1 MKAIGTS
8 SGISLGKVLVYK
20 EPEITVEKKIIE
32 SIDCEI
38 ERLDK
43 AIEQGVKEI
52 NELYEDTLK
61 TVGEKEAEIFNA
73 HKMMIEDPE
82 FNDGIKSKIKEE
94 KVNVEWAVKEI
105 ADYYISLFGNIED
118 EYLKERALDLKD
130 VSKRLLRILSG
141 VESTDLRSIKEE
153 SIIIAEDLTP
163 SDTAQMNKKM
173 VIGIVTEFGGK
184 TSHTSIIA
192 RTLEIPAVAG
202 VKGITNLAK
211 NGDFMIIDGGEGLV
225 LLNPSP
231 EDIKIYEKEKK
242 DYEEFK
248 LKLKE
253 MKGKESISK
262 DGIEVEIAANIGTP
276 KDVDKVI
283 ENDGEGIGL
292 YRTEFLYMDSD
303 RLPTEEE
310 QFESYKIVAERLEGK
325 PVVIRTLDVGGD
337 KDIPY
342 LNLPEEMNPFLGYRA
357 IRLCLDRVDIFKT
370 QLRALLRASA
380 FGNIKI
386 MFPMI
391 SNIREIR
398 EAKKILEEAKSEL
411 RKENIPFNEDIE
423 VGIMVEIPAVA
434 VHSDVFAKEVD
445 FFSIGTN
452 DLIQYTVAVDR
463 GNQDISHLY
472 SQYHPAVLKLIKM
485 TIENGHKAGIW
496 VGMCGEA
503 AGDEKLIP
511 LLLAMGLDEFSMS
524 PSSIL
529 KARYIINNTSKKEIE
544 SMLDEILS
552 LPTAEDVEKYI
563 DENGDCNKFCAL
575 SKFDYSDLTRK
586 FRFNLDNNF
595 SNLI

>member
-8 SGISLGKVLVYK
+8 SGIALGTVLVYK
-20 EPEITVEKKIIE
+20 EPEIIVEKKV
-32 SIDCEI
+32 IDNIDYEI
-38 ERLDK
+38 ERLNK
-43 AIEQGVKEI
+43 AVEQGLKEI
-52 NELYEDTLK
+52 HELYEETFK
-61 TVGEKEAEIFNA
+61 TVGEKEAGIFNA

-82 FNDGIKSKIKEE
+82 FNDGIKTKIREE
-94 KVNVEWAVKEI
+94 KVNVEWAVKEV
-105 ADYYISLFGNIED
+105 ADYYISVFGNIED

-130 VSKRLLRILSG
+130 VSKRLLRILLG
-141 VESTDLRSIKEE
+141 VEGTDLRSIKEK
-153 SIIIAEDLTP
+153 SIIVAEDLIP
-163 SDTAQMNKKM
+163 SDTAQMDKKK
-173 VIGIVTEFGGK
+173 VVGIVTELGGK
-184 TSHTSIIA
+184 TSHTSIMA

-202 VKGITNLAK
+202 VKDITNIAK
-211 NGDFMIIDGGEGLV
+211 NGDFMIIDGGEGIV
-225 LLNPSP
+225 LLNPS
-231 EDIKIYEKEKK
+231 EDEIQLFENKKKE
-242 DYEEFK
+242 YEEFK
-248 LKLKE
+248 LKTRE

-262 DGIEVEIAANIGTP
+262 DGVRVEIAANIGTP

-283 ENDGEGIGL
+283 ENDGEGVGL

-303 RLPTEEE
+303 KLPTEDE
-310 QFESYKIVAERLEGK
+310 QFESYKIVAERLKDK
-325 PVVIRTLDVGGD
+325 PVIIRTLDVGGD

-357 IRLCLDRVDIFKT
+357 IRLCLDRIDIFKT

-391 SNIREIR
+391 SNIKEIR
-398 EAKKILEEAKSEL
+398 DAKKILQEAKEEL

-434 VHSDVFAKEVD
+434 VHSDIFAKEVD

-452 DLIQYTVAVDR
+452 DLIQYTLAVDR
-463 GNQDISHLY
+463 GNQDISYLY
-472 SQYHPAVLKLIKM
+472 NQYHPAVLKLIKM

-511 LLLAMGLDEFSMS
+511 ILLGMGLDEFSMS
-524 PSSIL
+524 SSSIL

-552 LPTAEDVEKYI
+552 LPTAEDVEKFI
-563 DENGDCNKFCAL
+563 D
-575 SKFDYSDLTRK
+575 
-586 FRFNLDNNF
+586 DN
-595 SNLI
+595 IIK